1 MFTSQYWAVTTCGA
15 HRAILFTPLL
25 YRTGTWLG
33 KKQWIRQMLKSLNT
47 RLIFEGRVKFHA
59 NIKIY
64 QTFTITGHF
73 APVLASF

>member
-15 HRAILFTPLL
+15 HRAILITPLL

-33 KKQWIRQMLKSLNT
+33 KKQWIREMLKSLNT
-47 RLIFEGRVKFHA
+47 RLIFGDRVKFRM

-64 QTFTITGHF
+64 RAFTISGHF
-73 APVLASF
+73 GVSAASF